1 MPNRSFKPTSPG
13 VRFRT
18 VADFSDLSKKG
29 PLKRLVRGKSR
40 TGGRNNTGRITMWHR
55 GGGSKRRYRIIDFRR
70 SKFGVPARVE
80 ALEYDPNR
88 SARIARLVYAD
99 GERRYILAPNGLQ
112 VGETV
117 ISSPDADIVVGNC
130 LPLKNIPLGTQLH
143 NIELKVGKGGQ
154 MVRSAGGVAQL
165 LAKEGSYAQ
174 LRLPSGEV
182 RMVHLECLATIG
194 QVGNLD
200 HENVKLGKAGRSRY
214 LGRRPH
220 VRGVVMNP
228 VDHPHGGGEGKTSG
242 GRHPVTPWGVPT
254 KGKKTRN
261 NPRTDRYI
269 VRRRKHK

>member
-1 MPNRSFKPTSPG
+1 MPKRKFKPTSPG
-13 VRFRT
+13 GRFRT
-18 VADFSDLSKKG
+18 VADLSDLSKKG
-29 PLKRLVRGKSR
+29 PLKSLVRGKSR
-40 TGGRNNTGRITMWHR
+40 SGGRNNTGRITIWHR
-55 GGGSKRRYRIIDFRR
+55 GGGSKRRYRLIDFRR
-70 SKFGVPARVE
+70 GKQGVPARVE
-80 ALEYDPNR
+80 TLEYDPNR

-99 GERRYILAPNGLQ
+99 GERRYILAPHGLQ
-112 VGETV
+112 VGQSV
-117 ISSPDADIVVGNC
+117 VSSSDADIVVGNC
-130 LPLKNIPLGTQLH
+130 LPLKNIPLGTQVH
-143 NIELKVGKGGQ
+143 NIELKPGKGGQ
-154 MVRSAGGVAQL
+154 MVRSAGGAAQL
-165 LAKEGSYAQ
+165 LAKEGTYAQ

-182 RMVHLECLATIG
+182 RMVHMECRATIG

-269 VRRRKHK
+269 VRRRKRK

>member
-1 MPNRSFKPTSPG
+1 
-13 VRFRT
+13 
-18 VADFSDLSKKG
+18 
-29 PLKRLVRGKSR
+29 
-40 TGGRNNTGRITMWHR
+40 
-55 GGGSKRRYRIIDFRR
+55 
-70 SKFGVPARVE
+70 
-80 ALEYDPNR
+80 
-88 SARIARLVYAD
+88 VYAD
-99 GERRYILAPNGLQ
+99 GERCYILAPHGLQ
-112 VGETV
+112 VGQSV
-117 ISSPDADIVVGNC
+117 VSSSDADIVVGNC
-130 LPLKNIPLGTQLH
+130 LPLKNIPLGTQVH
-143 NIELKVGKGGQ
+143 NIELKPGKGGQ
-154 MVRSAGGVAQL
+154 MVRSAGGAAQL

-182 RMVHLECLATIG
+182 RMVHMQCRATIG

-269 VRRRKHK
+269 VRRRKRK